1 MSFLFLKNS
10 IHFKIIPDRSIFMS
24 LIFQLRTIMP
34 LVYLSL
40 LSQDTKIV
48 FCYCLATKATKIVE
62 RGICRSCFFKRTNS
76 LQKKKTISKTDLFS
90 CLSLQPTTCL
100 SFLFLDNKLNTTYF
114 WIYFFC
120 ELLC

>member
-10 IHFKIIPDRSIFMS
+10 NSLQNYPRDRSVFMS
-24 LIFQLRTIMP
+24 LIFQPHTIMP
-34 LVYLSL
+34 LVYLSR
-40 LSQDTKIV
+40 DTKIV
-48 FCYCLATKATKIVE
+48 FCYWLATKATKIVE
-62 RGICRSCFFKRTNS
+62 RGICPSCFFLKDKFTPK
-76 LQKKKTISKTDLFS
+76 KKKTISKTDLFS

-100 SFLFLDNKLNTTYF
+100 SFLFLDNKLNATYF

>member
-1 MSFLFLKNS
+1 MCILSVFLKIV

-24 LIFQLRTIMP
+24 LIFQPRTIMP

-40 LSQDTKIV
+40 LSRDTKIV

-62 RGICRSCFFKRTNS
+62 RGICPSCFFLKDKLTP
-76 LQKKKTISKTDLFS
+76 KKKTISKTDLFS

-100 SFLFLDNKLNTTYF
+100 SFLFLDNKLNTHLLLD
-114 WIYFFC
+114 IFF
-120 ELLC
+120 L